1 MKRLLP
7 VVALAPALVMAQSR
21 PPIATDRPGFSDGS
35 NVVGKGVNQLEVGF
49 FRTVVGGDSTTTLPD
64 LLFRHG
70 LTEDVELRLVGLT
83 YGFAP
88 ADARGFLDP
97 SVGFKVR
104 LQRPSGKRG
113 ELTIEGQ
120 TTVKTSDDPLRANA
134 WNPTFK
140 LLATTPLGN
149 DSLGANLVWSRIGPE
164 GAQFDQSALALSYAR
179 TLSPKAVL
187 TYEAWGVDHFA
198 LGEKSAFYGSLAL
211 TYTPNNDTQWDI
223 RLGSGFN
230 QARDGWFLQGGYS
243 ERF

>member
-1 MKRLLP
+1 MKLLLP
-7 VVALAPALVMAQSR
+7 VVAMTPALLSAQSR

-35 NVVGKGVNQLEVGF
+35 NVVGKGVNQIEVGF
-49 FRTVVGGDSTTTLPD
+49 FRTVVSGDSTTTLPD

-70 LTEDVELRLVGLT
+70 LTEDFELRLVGLT

-88 ADARGFLDP
+88 ADTRGFLDP

-113 ELTIEGQ
+113 ELTFEAQ

-140 LLATTPLGN
+140 LLATTPVGN
-149 DSLGANLVWSRIGPE
+149 DSIGANLVWSRVGPD
-164 GAQFDQSALALSYAR
+164 GSQFDQTALAISYAR
-179 TLSPKAVL
+179 TLTARTAL
-187 TYEAWGVDHFA
+187 TYEVWSVDHFA

-211 TYTPNNDTQWDI
+211 TYTPNIDSQWDI
-223 RLGSGFN
+223 RIGSGFN

-243 ERF
+243 VRF